1 MEIPYAKAVAKK
13 NPSNEKTTE
22 QHIDSLH
29 RVKTPSEHSKVL
41 VRITTKLYSYTW
53 KPPNDALKI
62 EEKGIS

>member
-41 VRITTKLYSYTW
+41 VRITTKLTTVTHE
-53 KPPNDALKI
+53 NHQMVL
-62 EEKGIS
+62 